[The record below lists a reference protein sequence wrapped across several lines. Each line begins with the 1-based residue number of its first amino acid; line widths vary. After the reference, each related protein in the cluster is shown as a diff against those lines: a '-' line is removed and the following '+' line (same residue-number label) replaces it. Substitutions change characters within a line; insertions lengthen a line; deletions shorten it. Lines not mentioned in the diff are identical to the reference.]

1 MTRGITAA
9 ITIAILAIL
18 MLTTIVIAHTPSV
31 TLTCEGGLTVVLTK
45 YSPQGRNQVRI
56 TVDGVVI
63 VEQDFIQEY
72 GLTDQELDP
81 FTSHT
86 AFVQVYAWDDP
97 TGSKG
102 YSKEYTLS
110 LEPCQESP
118 TPSPTPEV
126 TPSPTPVPS
135 ASPDPTPAP
144 PVTSRPTL
152 PPTDTE

>member
-18 MLTTIVIAHTPSV
+18 MLTTIVIAHTPQVS
-31 TLTCEGGLTVVLTK
+31 LTCEGGLTVVLTK

-102 YSKEYTLS
+102 YSKEYTLR
-110 LEPCQESP
+110 LEPCQERPTAPPQDDPVP
-118 TPSPTPEV
+118 TPKPSTPPHDPV
-126 TPSPTPVPS
+126 HTP
-135 ASPDPTPAP
+135 
-144 PVTSRPTL
+144 RPTL